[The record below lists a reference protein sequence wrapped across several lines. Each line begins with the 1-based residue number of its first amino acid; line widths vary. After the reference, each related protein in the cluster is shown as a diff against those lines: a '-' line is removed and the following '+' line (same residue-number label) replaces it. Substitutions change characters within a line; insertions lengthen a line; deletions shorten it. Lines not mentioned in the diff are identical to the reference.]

1 MIYDA
6 GDDMKDIGIGLHR
19 YGDSYAHRTLSDP
32 SVMYGNSIFTMNHAW
47 KDGAAPDKISNR
59 PGLYLEYV
67 QNLNRIL
74 DKKFGKTR
82 QADMFTFNYVAGASK
97 NTSQNN
103 DDIFK
108 SEISILNGVNTF
120 EIDGTSAGAVGNYLK
135 ARKKHDVSTQDY
147 SIKTVEVTKYELS
160 DDGIWVSHKESQTFV
175 TANH

>member
-19 YGDSYAHRTLSDP
+19 YGDSYAHRTLEDP
-32 SVMYGNSIFTMNHAW
+32 NVMYGNSVFTLNHAW
-47 KDGAAPDKISNR
+47 EDGSAPDKISNR
-59 PGLYLEYV
+59 PGLYLDYV

-74 DKKFGKTR
+74 DKKFGKNDK
-82 QADMFTFNYVAGASK
+82 ADMFTYNYVAGASK

-108 SEISILNGVNTF
+108 SEISILNGVSTF
-120 EIDGTSAGAVGNYLK
+120 EIDGTSAGAVGDYLK
-135 ARKKHDVSTQDY
+135 ARRNHDASTQDY

-160 DDGIWVSHKESQTFV
+160 DDGMWVGHKENQTFV
-175 TANH
+175 TTNR